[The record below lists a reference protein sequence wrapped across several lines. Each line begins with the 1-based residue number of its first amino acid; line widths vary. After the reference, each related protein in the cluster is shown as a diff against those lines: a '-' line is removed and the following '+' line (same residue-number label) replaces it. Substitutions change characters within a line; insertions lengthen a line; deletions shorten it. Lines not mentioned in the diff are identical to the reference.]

1 MIVALK
7 IIALI
12 LCVLVLIV
20 TFKTEYAL
28 KTFFRVKEVNE
39 SVIMRT
45 KTITLSITVI
55 LFIVILFVFR

>member
-1 MIVALK
+1 MVTAGK
-7 IIALI
+7 IITLI

-28 KTFFRVKEVNE
+28 KTFFRVREVNE

-45 KTITLSITVI
+45 KIITLSVAVI